1 MIEYCDRFNIQ
12 IRFSSVSRP
21 QTNGQVESA
30 NNEIPNGI
38 KKKIEGAKETWDEEL
53 PRILW
58 TSRITIKEATGHT
71 PFSLVYGSEAV
82 LTVEIDIPSTRITY
96 YSHSEN
102 EEEKI
107 MNLDL
112 LLETRGNALYG
123 EDNRERKAGSQL
135 GWPIQNYPLHQTRD
149 VRIRR
154 YEREKATPLMER
166 RSLEEILHLTRSARG
181 HRKNKIG

>member
-112 LLETRGNALYG
+112 LLETRGNALLRSIAQKK
-123 EDNRERKAGSQL
+123 EDHSQL
-135 GWPIQNYPLHQTRD
+135 QPSCQNPTY
-149 VRIRR
+149 
-154 YEREKATPLMER
+154 
-166 RSLEEILHLTRSARG
+166 SSW
-181 HRKNKIG
+181 